1 MRQPIGKLLVNQGI
15 ISEQQV
21 DEVLKRQQE
30 THRPFGEI
38 AEEMLGV
45 KAKDIERAWTE
56 QYAHTTRW
64 LDPLTEPIDPGVRE
78 MVSRRQAW
86 QFRVLPMGYDQAE
99 LMVCTT
105 KDGLVRAMNFA
116 ARHIPMT
123 CYFVLSELQPL
134 AEALMRHYP
143 MEGMSLDVLKGD
155 GIASLAGTPVETAKL
170 ASIRAMP

>member
-1 MRQPIGKLLVNQGI
+1 MRQPIGKLLLSQGVI
-15 ISEQQV
+15 TQEQV
-21 DEVLKRQQE
+21 DAVLRRQAE

-45 KAKDIERAWTE
+45 RAKDIERAWTE

-64 LDPLTEPIDPGVRE
+64 VNPMTEMVDPGVRE

-86 QFRVLPMGYDQAE
+86 QFRLLPMGYDQAE

-116 ARHIPMT
+116 ARHVPMT
-123 CYFVLSELQPL
+123 CYFVLSELEPL

-143 MEGMSLDVLKGD
+143 MEGMSADALRGD
-155 GIASLAGTPVETAKL
+155 GVASLARG
-170 ASIRAMP
+170 